1 LAGFQSNGKIPN
13 LSSFS
18 GIPKGKPARP
28 CGLAALREIFFHAK
42 AQRFLRKERKG
53 ENLSSFSGIPMGKFQ
68 WGNSK
73 FQSNGKIPNLSSPGG
88 IPKGKPARPCGLAA
102 LREIFF
108 HAKALRVYAKN
119 AKGKTCPALAGFQWE
134 NSNREIPNSNRKIPN
149 LSSPGG
155 IPKEKSQRG
164 NSKSQNLSH

>member
-1 LAGFQSNGKIPN
+1 
-13 LSSFS
+13 
-18 GIPKGKPARP
+18 
-28 CGLAALREIFFHAK
+28 
-42 AQRFLRKERKG
+42 
-53 ENLSSFSGIPMGKFQ
+53 
-68 WGNSK
+68 
-73 FQSNGKIPNLSSPGG
+73 
-88 IPKGKPARPCGLAA
+88 